1 MRDPSISIAFTGV
14 VKVPSSEISLD
25 GTLGSGSFSTV
36 FKGLWR
42 KGPVAI
48 KVFRNDESISRVI
61 EAELATLSSA
71 HHPRLVSLLAICD
84 NVSGSSGCDIAS
96 GKGLVMELLE
106 GGSLFHN
113 LHVDTNSC
121 RFSLAEKLQIACEI
135 ADGMRYLH
143 SIGIVHR
150 DLKSGNVLL
159 GNGAHCKICDFGL
172 SNFKDILT
180 THTQMP

>member
-25 GTLGSGSFSTV
+25 GTLRSGAFTTV

-61 EAELATLSSA
+61 EAELATLSSV

-113 LHVDTNSC
+113 LH
-121 RFSLAEKLQIACEI
+121 E
-135 ADGMRYLH
+135 
-143 SIGIVHR
+143 
-150 DLKSGNVLL
+150 
-159 GNGAHCKICDFGL
+159 
-172 SNFKDILT
+172 
-180 THTQMP
+180 